1 MIGDPTE
8 FGNIKSSYT
17 FQISHR
23 SLIYRIIFQQSQSF
37 PSDLYSL
44 CKVIFIIKIVVNKQ
58 PMFLFSSAHPL
69 MVNLNLYPMFLFSWA
84 QPLLVNLNLNHMFLF
99 SCAQPLL
106 VNLKL
111 NTTFLFS
118 CAQPLM
124 VNLNLNPLFL
134 FSFPNN
140 CWLI

>member
-23 SLIYRIIFQQSQSF
+23 SLIYPLIFQQSQSF

-69 MVNLNLYPMFLFSWA
+69 MVNLNLYPMFLFS
-84 QPLLVNLNLNHMFLF
+84 
-99 SCAQPLL
+99 CAQPLL

-111 NTTFLFS
+111 NTMFLFS